1 MGEVQ
6 VELTGGWGN
15 RSRSFSWATE
25 FFFPLPEAAVH
36 IWQQDPGAPTICRD
50 TRFYDLLSVRFM
62 EMMYDQQFFILSS
75 QEQERKRGSGPLR
88 YRGSEFQDPNPGP
101 PHKGGP
107 RLGGAA
113 SPPSSRH
120 SLWLT
125 AATIYLIKMGY
136 SGAMWRYV

>member
-1 MGEVQ
+1 MVRRTKKKKKQTGEMGEVQ

-15 RSRSFSWATE
+15 SSRSFSWATE

-88 YRGSEFQDPNPGP
+88 YHGTADRSFRIPTQGPLTKGDPGWVVLLRPLPQG
-101 PHKGGP
+101 
-107 RLGGAA
+107 
-113 SPPSSRH
+113 
-120 SLWLT
+120 T
-125 AATIYLIKMGY
+125 ACG
-136 SGAMWRYV
+136 

>member
-15 RSRSFSWATE
+15 SSRSFSWATE

-88 YRGSEFQDPNPGP
+88 YRGTAVPRIGVSGSQPRAPSQRGTPAGWCCFAPFLKAQPVVN
-101 PHKGGP
+101 GGNN
-107 RLGGAA
+107 L
-113 SPPSSRH
+113 SD
-120 SLWLT
+120 
-125 AATIYLIKMGY
+125 
-136 SGAMWRYV
+136 